1 MYYELYVDILFL
13 VNFMMDYLL
22 LLFVRRCLK
31 CNVAR
36 KNVFFGATLGSLLTC
51 IIIILP
57 IPFAILEFILFHVFV
72 NTCMIRVG
80 LKIKTLR
87 SFLRAVMIL
96 YIGTLLMGGI
106 LEFAGQYAKVGSFL
120 FFFAVGGYYLCLGI
134 WNFMSGLQRWNQ
146 FHCKV
151 ELYLDE
157 RKYELRGLIDT
168 GNGLRDPLTGGPIS
182 ILDRET
188 AQKLFMGKVQRSVR
202 FVPYQSIGKE
212 EGIMPIFHV
221 DRMCVRKGEGYWFE
235 RPLIGISEETIS
247 AGGEYEMILNPNLF

>member
-1 MYYELYVDILFL
+1 MYYELYVDVLFL

-31 CNVAR
+31 CNVTR
-36 KNVFFGATLGSLLTC
+36 KHVFFGSLIGSLLTC

-57 IPFAILEFILFHVFV
+57 IPIAFLEFILFHIFV

-80 LKIKTLR
+80 LKIKTGR
-87 SFLRAVMIL
+87 SFLKAIIIL
-96 YIGTLLMGGI
+96 YIGAFLMGGI
-106 LEFAGQYAKVGSFL
+106 LEFVGQYAKIGSFL
-120 FFFAVGGYYLCLGI
+120 FFVAIGGYYLCLGI
-134 WNFMSGLQRWNQ
+134 WNFVSGLQRWNQ
-146 FHCKV
+146 YHCKV

-168 GNGLRDPLTGGPIS
+168 GNGLRDPLTGKPIS

-188 AQKLFMGKVQRSVR
+188 AKKIFKGKLQRGIR

-212 EGIMPIFHV
+212 EGVLPIFYA
-221 DRMCVRKGEGYWFE
+221 DRMCVCKGEDYWFE
-235 RPLIGISEETIS
+235 KPLIGISEEKIS
-247 AGGEYEMILNPNLF
+247 SGGEYEMILNPNLF